1 MLGSYHGIHGLL
13 GQLKVYQEGVAIG
26 PNFSCRKVYFS
37 PPSSSF
43 VFPHLFTHFALDPGS
58 TLPLTTFAQSSSPSI
73 TSPHHHYHTSSCK
86 SPVHAT
92 PLNHHCAITHI
103 HPCVL
108 LYYNG
113 IAFSHGYL
121 PTWYC
126 VFVGLSGGEKYIY
139 NENTTLLINI
149 QWNCAFI
156 VIFLLAPPIY
166 NEIILPFW
174 IFFWNPLIQQKYDS
188 AIQCGKGYFW
198 KLKMLV
204 GQITMRL
211 GPIVIPLL
219 RLVVEVEGK

>member
-13 GQLKVYQEGVAIG
+13 GQLNVYQEGVAIG

-121 PTWYC
+121 ATWDC
-126 VFVGLSGGEKYIY
+126 IFVGLSGGEKYIY

-149 QWNCAFI
+149 Q
-156 VIFLLAPPIY
+156 
-166 NEIILPFW
+166 
-174 IFFWNPLIQQKYDS
+174 
-188 AIQCGKGYFW
+188 
-198 KLKMLV
+198 
-204 GQITMRL
+204 
-211 GPIVIPLL
+211 
-219 RLVVEVEGK
+219 

>member
-121 PTWYC
+121 ATQHC
-126 VFVGLSGGEKYIY
+126 VSVGLSGGQKNIYIM
-139 NENTTLLINI
+139 ET
-149 QWNCAFI
+149 
-156 VIFLLAPPIY
+156 
-166 NEIILPFW
+166 
-174 IFFWNPLIQQKYDS
+174 
-188 AIQCGKGYFW
+188 
-198 KLKMLV
+198 
-204 GQITMRL
+204 
-211 GPIVIPLL
+211 
-219 RLVVEVEGK
+219 

>member
-1 MLGSYHGIHGLL
+1 M
-13 GQLKVYQEGVAIG
+13 
-26 PNFSCRKVYFS
+26 
-37 PPSSSF
+37 
-43 VFPHLFTHFALDPGS
+43 
-58 TLPLTTFAQSSSPSI
+58 
-73 TSPHHHYHTSSCK
+73 HHHAPCTWHTLDHTKPLCTTSLARATSTFEAPHATPLHHHCATTNDLNLWG
-86 SPVHAT
+86 SVHAT
-92 PLNHHCAITHI
+92 PIHHHCAIMHI
-103 HPCVL
+103 HHYTLFCH
-108 LYYNG
+108 NG

-121 PTWYC
+121 ATWDC

-188 AIQCGKGYFW
+188 AIQCGKWYFW

-204 GQITMRL
+204 GQIAMRL